1 MNIALFGY
9 ILAWLGVIYCIIAV
23 VATIREYNKLSP
35 RMQQSATINIA
46 IPLIILVVSLGVSL
60 GYIITYHIS

>member
-23 VATIREYNKLSP
+23 VATIKEYNKLSP
-35 RMQQSATINIA
+35 IMQQSATINIA
-46 IPLIILVVSLGVSL
+46 IPLLILVVSVA
-60 GYIITYHIS
+60 YIATYHIS

>member
-23 VATIREYNKLSP
+23 IATLSEYRKLSYS
-35 RMQQSATINIA
+35 MQQRASINFN
-46 IPLIILVVSLGVSL
+46 IPLIVLVVSVA
-60 GYIITYHIS
+60 YIATYHIS

>member
-23 VATIREYNKLSP
+23 VATIKEYNKLSP
-35 RMQQSATINIA
+35 IMQQSATINIA
-46 IPLIILVVSLGVSL
+46 IPLIVLLVSVA
-60 GYIITYHIS
+60 YIATYHIS

>member
-23 VATIREYNKLSP
+23 VATIKEYNKLSP
-35 RMQQSATINIA
+35 KMQQSATINIA
-46 IPLIILVVSLGVSL
+46 IPLIVLLVSVA
-60 GYIITYHIS
+60 YIATYHIS

>member
-23 VATIREYNKLSP
+23 VATIKEYNKLSP

-46 IPLIILVVSLGVSL
+46 IPLIVLLVSVA
-60 GYIITYHIS
+60 YIATYHIS

>member
-23 VATIREYNKLSP
+23 VATLSEYRKLSYS
-35 RMQQSATINIA
+35 MQQRASINFN
-46 IPLIILVVSLGVSL
+46 IPLVILVVSVA
-60 GYIITYHIS
+60 YIATYHIS

>member
-23 VATIREYNKLSP
+23 VATIKEYNKLSP
-35 RMQQSATINIA
+35 IMQQSATINID
-46 IPLIILVVSLGVSL
+46 IPLIVLVVSVA
-60 GYIITYHIS
+60 YIATYHIS

>member
-23 VATIREYNKLSP
+23 IATYKEYSKLSYS
-35 RMQQSATINIA
+35 MQQRASINFN
-46 IPLIILVVSLGVSL
+46 IPLIVLFVSVA
-60 GYIITYHIS
+60 YIATYHIS

>member
-23 VATIREYNKLSP
+23 ITTYNEYSKLTYA
-35 RMQQSATINIA
+35 MQQRASINFN
-46 IPLIILVVSLGVSL
+46 IPLVILVVSVAYLA
-60 GYIITYHIS
+60 TYYQS

>member
-23 VATIREYNKLSP
+23 VATIKEYNKLSP
-35 RMQQSATINIA
+35 IMQQSATINID
-46 IPLIILVVSLGVSL
+46 IPLIVLLVSVA
-60 GYIITYHIS
+60 YIATYHIS